1 MFWSLV
7 SGEGAQKE
15 ILVAD
20 LKDVYQMLL
29 VTFISLGLDLLS
41 LCHVSLLSL
50 LWCQGHV
57 TAFVGFPTMPGMN
70 AVIDWLFLICYG
82 CMY

>member
-1 MFWSLV
+1 MFWLLV

-20 LKDVYQMLL
+20 LTRCLSDVAGVFPKSWSRSVVSMSC
-29 VTFISLGLDLLS
+29 ISL
-41 LCHVSLLSL
+41 VISL

-57 TAFVGFPTMPGMN
+57 TAYVGFPTMPGMN
-70 AVIDWLFLICYG
+70 DVI
-82 CMY
+82 

>member
-1 MFWSLV
+1 MFWLLV

-41 LCHVSLLSL
+41 MSCISFVISL

-57 TAFVGFPTMPGMN
+57 RAYVGFPTMPGMN
-70 AVIDWLFLICYG
+70 DVI
-82 CMY
+82 

>member
-1 MFWSLV
+1 MFWLLV
-7 SGEGAQKE
+7 SQKE

-41 LCHVSLLSL
+41 CISFVISL

-57 TAFVGFPTMPGMN
+57 TAYVDFPIMPGMN
-70 AVIDWLFLICYG
+70 DVI
-82 CMY
+82 